1 MSSGLCLR
9 HGVWLRSLFA
19 ALWLALAV
27 LPAMAQSSAH
37 ASAAGAASAAI
48 PGIAPATDAWRS
60 ALPRDPEAA
69 TQAYLDRLSP
79 QLRAR
84 SDAYFEGGYWL
95 QLWSLLVTLL
105 IAWLLLRTAPAQA
118 ARRWCAR
125 RGGRVRQ
132 VASYAL
138 FYLLAGWLLA
148 LPYSIYKD
156 FVREHQYGLA
166 TQSFG
171 AWFAEQLVALGV
183 MLVVGSLFVLALYGV
198 IRRAPRRWWIGGAIV
213 ALGFLA
219 VAVAIG
225 PVYIEPLFNT
235 YKPLAASPL
244 ERDIVAMA
252 QANGV
257 PADKVFEFDASRQS
271 TRVSANVSGLFG
283 TAAIRLNDN
292 LLRRASVPEIRA
304 VMGHEIGHFTMNHI
318 PKTLVQFGIVIVA
331 VFAFVAVAADWLL
344 RRHGARWELDSV
356 QDVGSLPLLGALLAV
371 AFFVATPVINT
382 MTRTMETEADYFG
395 LNLAREPDGMAEVVL
410 KLVEYR
416 KPDPGPIEEM
426 LFFDHPSARTRIF
439 NAMRWKALMTP
450 QP

>member
-1 MSSGLCLR
+1 MRSALCRLIA
-9 HGVWLRSLFA
+9 V
-19 ALWLALAV
+19 LWLAFVVPHAIAQPTA
-27 LPAMAQSSAH
+27 PAPAT
-37 ASAAGAASAAI
+37 GAASASND
-48 PGIAPATDAWRS
+48 GIAPASDAWRA

-105 IAWLLLRTAPAQA
+105 IAWLLLRTASAQA

-138 FYLLAGWLLA
+138 FYFLAVWLLA
-148 LPYSIYKD
+148 LPFSIYKD

-171 AWFAEQLVALGV
+171 AWFAEQGVALGV

-304 VMGHEIGHFTMNHI
+304 VMGHEIGHYAMNHVA
-318 PKTLVQFGIVIVA
+318 KTLLQLGLVIA
-331 VFAFVAVAADWLL
+331 AAFAFVAWAAARLL
-344 RRHGARWELDSV
+344 RRFGARWEVESV

-371 AFFVATPVINT
+371 AFFIATPILNT
-382 MTRTMETEADYFG
+382 ITRTMETEADYFG

-439 NAMRWKALMTP
+439 NAMRWKALM
-450 QP
+450 QPPP